1 MIRNMLSVT
10 SQLLPNETARE
21 LKEKQKERE
30 LNSTL
35 SSENNSG
42 ETDTYEDSSSNS
54 LPDSIEGEGR
64 SFVDGKS
71 EYISRLYDDPFLVVK
86 FKISFTYFN

>member
-1 MIRNMLSVT
+1 MILVT
-10 SQLLPNETARE
+10 SQLLPNETAKE

-54 LPDSIEGEGR
+54 LTDSIDGDGR
-64 SFVDGKS
+64 SYVDGKG
-71 EYISRLYDDPFLVVK
+71 EHISRLYIDPF
-86 FKISFTYFN
+86 